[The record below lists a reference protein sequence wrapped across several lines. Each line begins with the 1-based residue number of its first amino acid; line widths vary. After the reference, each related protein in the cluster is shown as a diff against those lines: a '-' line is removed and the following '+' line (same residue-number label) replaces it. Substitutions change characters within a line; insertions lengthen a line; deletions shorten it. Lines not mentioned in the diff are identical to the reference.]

1 MLHDPN
7 IHYLDNAATTM
18 VNPEVIETITKAMAE
33 HWANPSS
40 LYTPGAHSELALNK
54 ARADVA
60 RTLGATAGEGDFT
73 GCGGEQPGHSGR
85 GPHPQVGQA
94 HCVHRL

>member
-40 LYTPGAHSELALNK
+40 LYAPNLNHPSK
-54 ARADVA
+54 
-60 RTLGATAGEGDFT
+60 TL
-73 GCGGEQPGHSGR
+73 CPRQHNL
-85 GPHPQVGQA
+85 GPQRQSWHQRCILFGSQSA
-94 HCVHRL
+94 FA

>member
-33 HWANPSS
+33 H
-40 LYTPGAHSELALNK
+40 
-54 ARADVA
+54 
-60 RTLGATAGEGDFT
+60 
-73 GCGGEQPGHSGR
+73 
-85 GPHPQVGQA
+85 
-94 HCVHRL
+94 

>member
-33 HWANPSS
+33 P
-40 LYTPGAHSELALNK
+40 
-54 ARADVA
+54 
-60 RTLGATAGEGDFT
+60 LG
-73 GCGGEQPGHSGR
+73 QPLQ
-85 GPHPQVGQA
+85 PVHPRRPQ
-94 HCVHRL
+94 